1 MLNKLLELDGFSHF
15 LDYFVPIGCFIIGWF
30 NYLINLKDSSEAED
44 MVNFDVAVLY
54 SFMFIIWLLTK
65 IWFR

>member
-1 MLNKLLELDGFSHF
+1 MLNKLLELDGLSHF
-15 LDYFVPIGCFIIGWF
+15 LDYSVPIGCFIIGWF

-44 MVNFDVAVLY
+44 IVNFDVAVLY